1 MLKAVLL
8 ALAGAASGV
17 LGGMGMGGGTVLI
30 PALTIFF
37 SVGQK
42 TAQAINLAAFAPM
55 AAVSLFVHIKN
66 GRVRKEGLLW
76 IIIPACACSVGG
88 SLLAAKA
95 NAEILGRIFGVFLLI
110 LSVFQFFSPEIT
122 EFIEKK
128 QKKKAEKPDSATNC
142 TKT

>member
-66 GRVRKEGLLW
+66 GRVKKDGLLW

-95 NAEILGRIFGVFLLI
+95 NAVILGRIFGVFLLI
-110 LSVFQFFSPEIT
+110 LSVFQFFSVEIT
-122 EFIEKK
+122 EKK
-128 QKKKAEKPDSATNC
+128 QKKKAEKSDSATNC